1 MSYLQANNSVWDGCS
16 RGSIMKRSV
25 EVLEPPWQHL
35 EAKYR
40 VLSAHL
46 LWHGQRSFGQDIWT
60 FFQIFQT
67 FSFVSISKA
76 WINDLRLTIGY
87 GACSQLLEVRDRT
100 RGQNYWTGDL
110 RTLHPEVHSDGTIHL
125 VWTLLLKCS
134 HSTVGVYVNLKFLN
148 LTLNQVGQI
157 KVLAL
162 IETSGA
168 SQPVL
173 LL

>member
-1 MSYLQANNSVWDGCS
+1 V
-16 RGSIMKRSV
+16 
-25 EVLEPPWQHL
+25 
-35 EAKYR
+35 
-40 VLSAHL
+40 
-46 LWHGQRSFGQDIWT
+46 T
-60 FFQIFQT
+60 
-67 FSFVSISKA
+67 
-76 WINDLRLTIGY
+76 
-87 GACSQLLEVRDRT
+87 
-100 RGQNYWTGDL
+100 
-110 RTLHPEVHSDGTIHL
+110 EVHSDGTIHL